1 MGVVRE
7 KREAMTTDQLEHM
20 LVEIATGK
28 EPVTPDTPEMEAM
41 RAKLTQE
48 CAEITA
54 KGGEIVIPHEIP

>member
-1 MGVVRE
+1 
-7 KREAMTTDQLEHM
+7 MTTDQLEHM